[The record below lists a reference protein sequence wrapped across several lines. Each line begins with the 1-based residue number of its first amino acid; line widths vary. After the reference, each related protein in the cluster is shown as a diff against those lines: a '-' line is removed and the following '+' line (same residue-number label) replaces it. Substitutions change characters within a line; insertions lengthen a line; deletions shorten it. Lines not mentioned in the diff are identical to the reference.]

1 MDNLMN
7 EIYFKYKK
15 SLLLSNKHKN
25 KLINVINSKEFFI
38 AINDEYSNEDVINP
52 MIVPIGDKDI
62 VFMIFENEKILNSY
76 KKLNNLEDKLKI
88 KSINKNA
95 FYILIQELFLRGIT
109 GVVLQGILNNK
120 EVTLYYPILELINYE
135 KGSHSIKRLYTK
147 DKQEIISYLNYV
159 RINDKPLS
167 YVYRKDLSAQ
177 EVALYLV
184 KYHIFDE
191 KNNKN
196 IKLFITEAVAD
207 DFCKK
212 NNIFRDGEPMNTT
225 AHNGI
230 LFSSLA
236 NLSGKIDNVY
246 LYTNEKTYKLP
257 LIEFLELLAGVG
269 FEQTDLIGK

>member
-1 MDNLMN
+1 MNNIMN

-25 KLINVINSKEFFI
+25 KLIDVINSKEFFI
-38 AINDEYSNEDVINP
+38 AINDEYNNENIINP
-52 MIVPIGDKDI
+52 MIVPMGKKDI
-62 VFMIFENEKILNSY
+62 VFMIFENEEIANSY
-76 KKLNNLEDKLKI
+76 KKLNNLENKLEI

-109 GVVLQGILNNK
+109 GVILQGILDDK

-147 DKQEIISYLNYV
+147 DKQDIISYLNYV
-159 RINDKPLS
+159 RINDNPLS
-167 YVYRKDLSAQ
+167 YIYRKDLSAQ

-191 KNNKN
+191 KDNRNV
-196 IKLFITEAVAD
+196 KLFITEDLAD

-212 NNIFRDGEPMNTT
+212 NNIYRDGEAMNTT

-236 NLSGKIDNVY
+236 NLSGKVDNIY
-246 LYTNEKTYKLP
+246 FYTYEKTYKLP
-257 LIEFLELLAGVG
+257 LIEFIELLAGVG